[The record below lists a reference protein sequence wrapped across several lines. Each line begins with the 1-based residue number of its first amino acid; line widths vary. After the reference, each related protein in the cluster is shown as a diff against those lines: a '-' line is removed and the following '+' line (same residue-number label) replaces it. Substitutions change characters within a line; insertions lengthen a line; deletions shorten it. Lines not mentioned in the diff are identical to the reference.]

1 MSNQRKQIILNEIT
15 FWKKN
20 KLLPEHYCDF
30 LMTLYT
36 EGNQED
42 EKQQI
47 GKAKHSVKG
56 QEKRKDKWL
65 FSVFPLLAIVLFT
78 LLFTLDSIWLTAI
91 PAAILAIGTFIAAF
105 YFAKKNGLLTS
116 ILYISGA
123 LVLFGLSVK
132 LCLTFLPGNNIALYS
147 VLIGNSLFWLL
158 SGVTLKLIY
167 FTISG
172 VLGITAILIY
182 SVVNM

>member
-15 FWKKN
+15 FWKRN
-20 KLLPEHYCDF
+20 KLLPEHYCNF

-42 EKQQI
+42 EKRI

-56 QEKRKDKWL
+56 QEKRKNRWL
-65 FSVFPLLAIVLFT
+65 FIVFPLLAIVLFT

-91 PAAILAIGTFIAAF
+91 PAAILTIGTFIAAF
-105 YFAKKNGLLTS
+105 YFVKKNGLLTS

>member
-15 FWKKN
+15 FWKQN

-36 EGNQED
+36 EGNHED
-42 EKQQI
+42 EKQI
-47 GKAKHSVKG
+47 AKAKHSVKG
-56 QEKRKDKWL
+56 QEKRKGKWM
-65 FSVFPLLAIVLFT
+65 FGVFPLLAIVLFT
-78 LLFTLDSIWLTAI
+78 LLFTLDSVWLTAI
-91 PAAILAIGTFIAAF
+91 PATIVVIGTFIAAF

-132 LCLTFLPGNNIALYS
+132 LCLTFLPGNNLALYG

-158 SGVTLKLIY
+158 SGITLKLIY

-172 VLGITAILIY
+172 ALGLIAILIY
-182 SVVNM
+182 SVMNM

>member
-15 FWKKN
+15 FWKQN

-36 EGNQED
+36 EGDQED
-42 EKQQI
+42 EKQI
-47 GKAKHSVKG
+47 ANAKHSVKG
-56 QEKRKDKWL
+56 QENRKGKWM
-65 FSVFPLLAIVLFT
+65 FVVFPLLSVILFT
-78 LLFTLDSIWLTAI
+78 LLFTIDSMWLTAI
-91 PAAILAIGTFIAAF
+91 PATILAIGTFIVAF
-105 YFAKKNGLLTS
+105 YFSKKNGLLTS

-132 LCLTFLPGNNIALYS
+132 MCLNFLPGNNLAMYS
-147 VLIGNSLFWLL
+147 VLIGNCLFWFL
-158 SGVTLKLIY
+158 SGVKLKLIY

-172 VLGITAILIY
+172 LLGIIAIIVY
-182 SVVNM
+182 STMNM

>member
-20 KLLPEHYCDF
+20 KLLPERYCDF

-42 EKQQI
+42 EKQI

-56 QEKRKDKWL
+56 QEKRKNKWL
-65 FSVFPLLAIVLFT
+65 FIVFPLLAIVLFT

-182 SVVNM
+182 SIVNM

>member
-20 KLLPEHYCDF
+20 KLLPEHYCNF

-42 EKQQI
+42 EKRI

-56 QEKRKDKWL
+56 QEKRKNKWMFIL
-65 FSVFPLLAIVLFT
+65 FPLLAIVLFT

-105 YFAKKNGLLTS
+105 YFAKKNGLLTA

-147 VLIGNSLFWLL
+147 VLIGNSLFWFL

>member
-20 KLLPEHYCDF
+20 KLLPEQYCDF

-36 EGNQED
+36 EGNNED
-42 EKQQI
+42 EKRI
-47 GKAKHSVKG
+47 ANAKHSVKG
-56 QEKRKDKWL
+56 QEKRKGQWM
-65 FSVFPLLAIVLFT
+65 FFVFPLLASILCT
-78 LLFTLDSIWLTAI
+78 LLFTIDSVWLTSILAT
-91 PAAILAIGTFIAAF
+91 ILAIVTFITAF

-123 LVLFGLSVK
+123 LLLFGLSVK
-132 LCLTFLPGNNIALYS
+132 MCLTFLPGNNLALYG
-147 VLIGNSLFWLL
+147 VLVGNNIFWLI
-158 SGVTLKLIY
+158 SGVKLKLIY

-172 VLGITAILIY
+172 ILGIVAIIVY
-182 SVVNM
+182 SIVNM

>member
-36 EGNQED
+36 EGNSED
-42 EKQQI
+42 EKQI

-56 QEKRKDKWL
+56 QEKRKNKWM
-65 FSVFPLLAIVLFT
+65 FIVFPLLAIVLFT
-78 LLFTLDSIWLTAI
+78 LLFTLDAVWLTVI

-132 LCLTFLPGNNIALYS
+132 LCLTFLPSNNVALYS

-172 VLGITAILIY
+172 ALGIMAILVY
-182 SVVNM
+182 SIVNM

>member
-15 FWKKN
+15 FWKKS
-20 KLLPEHYCDF
+20 KLLPEQYCDF

-36 EGNQED
+36 EGNHED
-42 EKQQI
+42 DKQI

-56 QEKRKDKWL
+56 QEQRKNKWM
-65 FSVFPLLAIVLFT
+65 FIVFPLLAIALFT
-78 LLFTLDSIWLTAI
+78 LLFTLDASWLTVI

-132 LCLTFLPGNNIALYS
+132 LCLTFLPGNNVALYS

-172 VLGITAILIY
+172 ALGIMAIIVY

>member
-15 FWKKN
+15 FWKQN

-42 EKQQI
+42 EKQI
-47 GKAKHSVKG
+47 SNAKHSVKG
-56 QEKRKDKWL
+56 QEKRKGKWM
-65 FSVFPLLAIVLFT
+65 FIVFPLLAIVLFT
-78 LLFTLDSIWLTAI
+78 LLFAIDSVWLTVI
-91 PAAILAIGTFIAAF
+91 PATIMAIGIFIATF
-105 YFAKKNGLLTS
+105 YFAKKNGHLTS

-132 LCLTFLPGNNIALYS
+132 MCLNFFPGNNLAMYS
-147 VLIGNSLFWLL
+147 VLIGNCIFWFL
-158 SGVTLKLIY
+158 SGIKLKLIY

-172 VLGITAILIY
+172 LLGIIAIIVY
-182 SVVNM
+182 STINM

>member
-1 MSNQRKQIILNEIT
+1 MSNQRKQIILNEIA

-36 EGNQED
+36 EGNQDD
-42 EKQQI
+42 EKQI

-56 QEKRKDKWL
+56 QEKRKGKWM
-65 FSVFPLLAIVLFT
+65 FIVFPLLAIVLFT
-78 LLFTLDSIWLTAI
+78 LLFTLDSIWLTVT

-116 ILYISGA
+116 VLYISGA

-132 LCLTFLPGNNIALYS
+132 LSLTFLPGNNVALYS

-172 VLGITAILIY
+172 ALGITAIIVLT
-182 SVVNM
+182 SFL

>member
-20 KLLPEHYCDF
+20 KLLPEQYCDF

-36 EGNQED
+36 EGNNED
-42 EKQQI
+42 EKRI
-47 GKAKHSVKG
+47 ANAKHSVKG
-56 QEKRKDKWL
+56 QEKRKGKWM
-65 FSVFPLLAIVLFT
+65 FIVFPLLAVVLFT
-78 LLFTLDSIWLTAI
+78 LLFTLDSVWLTVI
-91 PAAILAIGTFIAAF
+91 PATILAISTFIAAF

-132 LCLTFLPGNNIALYS
+132 LSLTFLPGNNLALYG
-147 VLIGNSLFWLL
+147 VLIGNSLFWFL
-158 SGVTLKLIY
+158 SGVKLKLIY

-172 VLGITAILIY
+172 VLGIIAILIY
-182 SVVNM
+182 SAINM

>member
-1 MSNQRKQIILNEIT
+1 MSNQRKQIILNELT

-42 EKQQI
+42 EKQI

-56 QEKRKDKWL
+56 QEKRKNKWL
-65 FSVFPLLAIVLFT
+65 FIVFPLLAIVLFT
-78 LLFTLDSIWLTAI
+78 LLFTLDAVWLTAM

-116 ILYISGA
+116 ILYISAA

-172 VLGITAILIY
+172 ALGITAILIY

>member
-20 KLLPEHYCDF
+20 KLLPERYCNF

-42 EKQQI
+42 EKQI
-47 GKAKHSVKG
+47 GKAKHSIKG
-56 QEKRKDKWL
+56 QEKRKNK
-65 FSVFPLLAIVLFT
+65 SVVIVFPLLAIILCT
-78 LLFTLDSIWLTAI
+78 LLFTLDSIWLIVI
-91 PAAILAIGTFIAAF
+91 PATILAIGTLIAAF
-105 YFAKKNGLLTS
+105 YFAKKNGLLAS

-132 LCLTFLPGNNIALYS
+132 LSLTFLPSNNVALYS

-158 SGVTLKLIY
+158 SGVTLKLVY

-172 VLGITAILIY
+172 ALGITAIIVY

>member
-1 MSNQRKQIILNEIT
+1 MLNQRKQIIVNEIT

-36 EGNQED
+36 EGNYED
-42 EKQQI
+42 EKQI

-56 QEKRKDKWL
+56 QEKRKNKWM
-65 FSVFPLLAIVLFT
+65 FIVFPLLAIVLFT
-78 LLFTLDSIWLTAI
+78 LLFTIDSIWLTVI
-91 PAAILAIGTFIAAF
+91 PAAILAISTFIGAF

-116 ILYISGA
+116 VLYISGA

-132 LCLTFLPGNNIALYS
+132 LCLTFLPSNNVALYS

-158 SGVTLKLIY
+158 SGVRLKLIY

-172 VLGITAILIY
+172 ALGITAILVY
-182 SVVNM
+182 SIVNM

>member
-15 FWKKN
+15 FWKQN

-36 EGNQED
+36 EGNHED
-42 EKQQI
+42 EKQI
-47 GKAKHSVKG
+47 GNAKQSVKG
-56 QEKRKDKWL
+56 QEKRKGKWML
-65 FSVFPLLAIVLFT
+65 IVFPFLAVILFT
-78 LLFTLDSIWLTAI
+78 LLFTLDSVLLTVI

-105 YFAKKNGLLTS
+105 YFAKKSGILTS

-132 LCLTFLPGNNIALYS
+132 LCLTFLPNNNVALYG
-147 VLIGNSLFWLL
+147 VLIGNSLFWFL
-158 SGVTLKLIY
+158 SGITLKLIY

-172 VLGITAILIY
+172 ALGIIAIIIY
-182 SVVNM
+182 SVMNM

>member
-20 KLLPEHYCDF
+20 KLLPERYCDF

-42 EKQQI
+42 EKQI

-56 QEKRKDKWL
+56 QEKRKNKWL
-65 FSVFPLLAIVLFT
+65 FIVFPLLAIVLFT

-105 YFAKKNGLLTS
+105 YFAEKNGLLTS

-182 SVVNM
+182 SIVNM

>member
-1 MSNQRKQIILNEIT
+1 MANQRKQIIINEIT
-15 FWKKN
+15 FWKQN

-42 EKQQI
+42 EKKVGNARQ
-47 GKAKHSVKG
+47 SVKG
-56 QEKRKDKWL
+56 QENRKGRWM
-65 FSVFPLLAIVLFT
+65 FIVFPLLAVVLFA
-78 LLFTLDSIWLTAI
+78 LLFTLDSVWLTVI
-91 PAAILAIGTFIAAF
+91 PATILAIGTFIAAF

-132 LCLTFLPGNNIALYS
+132 LCLTYAQGNNLALYG

-158 SGVTLKLIY
+158 SGLKLKLIY

-172 VLGITAILIY
+172 ALGIAAIIIY
-182 SVVNM
+182 SAMNM